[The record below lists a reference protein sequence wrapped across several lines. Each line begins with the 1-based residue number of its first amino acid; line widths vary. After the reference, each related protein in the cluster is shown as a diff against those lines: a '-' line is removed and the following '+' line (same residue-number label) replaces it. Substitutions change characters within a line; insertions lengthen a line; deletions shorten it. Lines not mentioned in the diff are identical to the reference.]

1 MNTPITL
8 PPLAAPTTTGPG
20 GLGAG
25 AGVGDAAAWSQS
37 RHVSMTRAR
46 KQARNLRWARTVFI
60 ALSALSGG
68 SVIVFAVVHSLTER
82 FAAPAKVSTE
92 EAIELVRPKF
102 LGRDA
107 EGREFS
113 VSAESAVRSFGDNGP
128 IALRQPVFE
137 NANKQRLAS
146 PNGDYDSA
154 GHRLVLRGGVELN
167 DAHGNRFRSPTAEIN
182 TKANIAS
189 GDQGVTGEGP
199 LGSVSAEA
207 YEIFSLEG
215 RIILRGKVRGV
226 IEKERKLP

>member
-1 MNTPITL
+1 MTIPNAQPSIL
-8 PPLAAPTTTGPG
+8 EPPQAGRAGQGAA
-20 GLGAG
+20 
-25 AGVGDAAAWSQS
+25 DASAWSQS

-46 KQARNLRWARTVFI
+46 KQARNLRWARTIFI

-68 SVIVFAVVHSLTER
+68 SVIVFAIVHSLTER
-82 FAAPAKVSTE
+82 FATPPKVSTE

-113 VSAESAVRSFGDNGP
+113 VSAEGAVRSFGENGP
-128 IALRQPVFE
+128 IALRLPVFE
-137 NANKQRLAS
+137 NANKQRLTS
-146 PNGDYDSA
+146 PVGDYDSA

-167 DAHGNRFRSPTAEIN
+167 DAHGNRFRSPTAEID
-182 TKANIAS
+182 TKENIAS
-189 GDQGVTGEGP
+189 GNQGVTGEGP

-207 YEIFSLEG
+207 YEIFGFEG